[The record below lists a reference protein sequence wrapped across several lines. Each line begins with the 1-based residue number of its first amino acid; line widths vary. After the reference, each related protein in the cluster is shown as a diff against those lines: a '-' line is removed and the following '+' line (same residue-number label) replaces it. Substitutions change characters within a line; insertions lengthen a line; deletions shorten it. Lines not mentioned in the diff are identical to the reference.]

1 MRAITSASL
10 LAALLVAAGAAR
22 AQNIDRGR
30 LLYDTHCA
38 TCHTERLHTREKSV
52 IQSYGALRAEV
63 GKRAGMTNR
72 QFSPDELEDIIEF
85 LDRSHYRL
93 DVPRRPP
100 PPAK

>member
-10 LAALLVAAGAAR
+10 LSICLLCGAAQ
-22 AQNIDRGR
+22 AQDVSRGR

-38 TCHTERLHTREKSV
+38 TCHTERLHTREKST

-63 GKRAGMTNR
+63 GKRAAMTNR
-72 QFSPDELEDIIEF
+72 RFTPDELEDIIEF

-93 DVPRRPP
+93 DVPRR
-100 PPAK
+100 AK

>member
-10 LAALLVAAGAAR
+10 LAALLLSGAAH

-38 TCHTERLHTREKSV
+38 TCHTERLHTREKST

-63 GKRAGMTNR
+63 GRRAAQTNR
-72 QFSPDELEDIIEF
+72 RFSPDELEDIIEF

-93 DVPRRPP
+93 DVPRGR
-100 PPAK
+100 K